1 MVSFASRF
9 AQTALV
15 CALLLACTAELKAPG
30 GSATGM
36 AETAGSSPA
45 AGGASTSGG
54 AASMP
59 SSWQPGVLGDPTAV
73 GALPLALITREQ
85 YNHTVALV
93 FGDEYGVLP
102 AAIAPAALL
111 QGETIDQSGF
121 LSVGEVSEVNVLRY
135 MDAAKAVTD
144 AVAGSLTKLVGCD
157 LTTTA
162 DDAACLR
169 TFVTSFGELLYRR
182 PLETAEVDKH
192 LAFYAEEQSQLQRT
206 KPAAALQLVQA
217 MLQSPY
223 FLYRWEQGWK
233 SPEHSATSAHLNPY
247 QVASRLSFL
256 FWSSGPDRALLSAA
270 RDGQLGTDA
279 GIATQARAMLKSPRA
294 AQALDSFHRQ
304 WLGLASLDTLF
315 KDQTRFPQWTGNLAT
330 SMQREIQAF
339 TRNVILEG
347 DGKVSTLLSA
357 PFSFLNADLAKVYG
371 VSGIT
376 GDELRRVEL
385 DPAQR
390 AGLLTMPGLL
400 AAAAEPSISNP
411 FKRGKL
417 IYEKVL
423 CQKLEPPP
431 VVPPL
436 PTPDASNPQPV
447 RQVLETLTG
456 GPPCNACHQLL
467 NPLGFGLGNFDAIGQ
482 YSAKDEAGFPVDASG
497 KLLDGSTFT
506 TPGELG
512 AALAKNTEVRAC
524 LTKQWFRFGFG
535 HAESEAD
542 TSSLQTAYTAFEGAQ
557 FDLREL
563 LVALVTTKS
572 FLNRSVEPGEVLQ

>member
-1 MVSFASRF
+1 MA
-9 AQTALV
+9 
-15 CALLLACTAELKAPG
+15 G
-30 GSATGM
+30 G
-36 AETAGSSPA
+36 PA
-45 AGGASTSGG
+45 AGGSTATGG

-59 SSWQPGVLGDPTAV
+59 SSWQPGVLGDTNAV
-73 GALPLALITREQ
+73 GPLPLALITREQ
-85 YNHTVALV
+85 YDNTIALV
-93 FGDEYGVLP
+93 FRDEYSVLP
-102 AAIAPAALL
+102 SELAAADVL

-135 MDAAKAVTD
+135 MDAARAVTD
-144 AVAGSLTKLVGCD
+144 AVASSLPKLVGCD
-157 LTTTA
+157 VATA
-162 DDAACLR
+162 VDDVACLH
-169 TFVTSFGELLYRR
+169 TFVASFGELLYRR
-182 PLETAEVDKH
+182 PLETAEVQQH
-192 LAFYAEEQSQLQRT
+192 LAFYAEEQAQLQRT
-206 KPAAALQLVQA
+206 KPAAVVQLLQA

-233 SPEHSATSAHLNPY
+233 SPEHTATSAHLNPY

-256 FWSSGPDRALLSAA
+256 FWSSGPDRALLAAA

-279 GIATQARAMLKSPRA
+279 GVAMQARAMLKSPRA

-315 KDQTRFPQWTGNLAT
+315 KDPARFPQWSDKLAT

-339 TRNVILEG
+339 TRHVILEG

-357 PFSFLNADLAKVYG
+357 PFSFLNADLAKIYG
-371 VSGIT
+371 ISGIT
-376 GDELRRVEL
+376 GDELRRVDLE
-385 DPAQR
+385 PTQR

-417 IYEKVL
+417 LYQKVL

-447 RQVLETLTG
+447 RQVLETMTS

-482 YSAKDEAGFPVDASG
+482 YSTQDEAGFPVDASG
-497 KLLDGSTFT
+497 RLADGSAFT
-506 TPGELG
+506 TPGQLG
-512 AALAKNTEVRAC
+512 AALANNTEVRAC
-524 LTKQWFRFGFG
+524 LTKQWFRFGLG

-542 TSSLQTAYTAFEGAQ
+542 TNSLQTAYTAFEGAQ

-572 FLNRSVEPGEVLQ
+572 FLNRSVESGEVLQ